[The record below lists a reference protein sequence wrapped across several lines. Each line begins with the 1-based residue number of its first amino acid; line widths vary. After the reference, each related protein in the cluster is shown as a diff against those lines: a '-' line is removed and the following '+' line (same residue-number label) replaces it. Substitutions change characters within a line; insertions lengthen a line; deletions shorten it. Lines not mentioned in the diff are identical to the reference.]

1 MCPDIA
7 LCAISGERPA
17 ERVWNSDNDQ
27 PELVAA
33 QRRIADLERTLN
45 ALSGF
50 TPDDNLWMQR
60 VAAAEER
67 ELDLAVAVS
76 QRDAEIGALNNKKQ
90 ALEADIRNL
99 IDQNTSLRA
108 RIAELEPEP
117 AEIQKTRE
125 FEPERNRLRGS
136 RSDMWIM
143 DDPAEEKSKRDE
155 QRIARKQQ
163 DRNMRTKAK
172 AYRR

>member
-1 MCPDIA
+1 MCSDIA
-7 LCAISGERPA
+7 LCAVSGERPA
-17 ERVWNSDNDQ
+17 ERIWNSDNDQ
-27 PELVAA
+27 PDQAAELAA
-33 QRRIADLERTLN
+33 ARRRIADLERTLN

-76 QRDAEIGALNNKKQ
+76 QRDAEIGALKNKKQ

-108 RIAELEPEP
+108 RIAELEPES
-117 AEIQKTRE
+117 AEIRKSRE
-125 FEPERNRLRGS
+125 FEPERK
-136 RSDMWIM
+136 WIM
-143 DDPAEEKSKRDE
+143 DDPNAGEKSKRDE